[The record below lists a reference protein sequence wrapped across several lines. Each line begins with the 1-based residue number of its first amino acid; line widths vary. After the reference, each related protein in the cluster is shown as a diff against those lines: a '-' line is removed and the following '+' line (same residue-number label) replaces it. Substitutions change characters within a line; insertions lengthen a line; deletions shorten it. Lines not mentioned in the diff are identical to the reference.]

1 MGHKLYLGLNL
12 ERTMPSEGVLV
23 GYLLKTY
30 VFLFFL
36 WGYWSNQCPLSV
48 KPISSNKF

>member
-23 GYLLKTY
+23 GYLNIILYLT
-30 VFLFFL
+30 LFSFNSMTL
-36 WGYWSNQCPLSV
+36 WLRLISND
-48 KPISSNKF
+48 